1 MGVNVGEEGRTH
13 KTNELYSVELWFA
26 PAAQPHWHVFSRFWH
41 NICPVLFIY
50 LFYFF
55 PEFQKEFLKKIAQ
68 LPIHSL
74 PNALL
79 QSVSHQTCLL
89 FKKLAEYCGKKK
101 RSISTELH
109 ITLSPTSAKLS
120 PSWEEH
126 KLKSSIWAHREA
138 TRPWRVELLLSY
150 STGKPQGARFFPR

>member
-1 MGVNVGEEGRTH
+1 MSEKREGPIKQTSFIQWSCGLLLQH
-13 KTNELYSVELWFA
+13 SHTGM
-26 PAAQPHWHVFSRFWH
+26 FSQDSGIIF
-41 NICPVLFIY
+41 VLFYLFIY
-50 LFYFF
+50 FIFF